1 MTCVIGLVDDELGV
15 IMGADSAG
23 SDGHRIS
30 TYKAPK
36 VWRRECQAG
45 VFLFGVAGSYL
56 PMQVM
61 RHNFDPPRVVER
73 QDLDEYM
80 VSEFVP
86 ALRKA
91 LSDVGCE
98 GKDGAEASMGAGNM
112 LVGFRGRL
120 FEIQSNFT
128 VLESGKGFM
137 AIGSGIDYAMGCLY
151 GNEASLG
158 GMARVKQALGCAE
171 SFVTTV
177 RGPFTIDTLEVANGN
192 DRG

>member
-1 MTCVIGLVDDELGV
+1 MTCVIGLVDNEQGV

-36 VWRRECQAG
+36 VWRHECRAG

-56 PMQVM
+56 PMQVI
-61 RHNFDPPRVVER
+61 RHNFDPPRVVEG

-86 ALRKA
+86 ALRESLRQA
-91 LSDVGCE
+91 GCD
-98 GKDGAEASMGAGNM
+98 GKDGAEASMGIGNV

-128 VLESGKGFM
+128 VLESSKGFM
-137 AIGSGIDYAMGCLY
+137 AIGSGTDYAMGCLY
-151 GNEASLG
+151 GNEASSLDG
-158 GMARVKQALGCAE
+158 VERIRQALVCAE

-177 RGPFTIDTLEVANGN
+177 RGPFTVSALEGAKWE
-192 DRG
+192 